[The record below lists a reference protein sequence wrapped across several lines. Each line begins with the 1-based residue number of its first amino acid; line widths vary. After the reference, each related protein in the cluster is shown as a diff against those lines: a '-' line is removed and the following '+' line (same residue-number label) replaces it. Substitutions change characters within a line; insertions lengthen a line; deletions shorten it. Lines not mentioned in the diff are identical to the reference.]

1 METLI
6 ASIHVL
12 VALILIFLVLVQ
24 DSKGGGMGGAFGGG
38 SSSSVFGATG
48 AATLAQKMTRW
59 TAVVFAVT
67 SIWLT
72 ILSTQSGKSLLENAA
87 LPAAAA
93 PTTDTAAP
101 GTESSAGTSAADAA
115 GTSAA
120 PSTTTPVTQ

>member
-12 VALILIFLVLVQ
+12 VALILILLVLIQ

-38 SSSSVFGATG
+38 GSNSVFGATG
-48 AATLAQKMTRW
+48 AATLAQKLTRW

-72 ILSTQSGKSLLENAA
+72 ILSTQSGKSVFENRTV
-87 LPAAAA
+87 PAAAA
-93 PTTDTAAP
+93 PAAESTAAP
-101 GTESSAGTSAADAA
+101 ATDAAAPAAD
-115 GTSAA
+115 GAA
-120 PSTTTPVTQ
+120 PSTTAPVTQ